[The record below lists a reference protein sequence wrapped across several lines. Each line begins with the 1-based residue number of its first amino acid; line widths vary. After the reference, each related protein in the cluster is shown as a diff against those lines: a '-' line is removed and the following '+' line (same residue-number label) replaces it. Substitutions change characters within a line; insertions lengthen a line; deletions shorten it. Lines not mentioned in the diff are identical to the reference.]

1 MADPKGGLIRFN
13 MECRKGSSDPRL
25 GVLHTEQPVHTEEE
39 RQFADKLEALG
50 FLNARPYKLHTSFGY
65 VTLLD
70 PRLAIKSAVFKEE
83 KGILHMGLN
92 EGETLAFEYLREGSY
107 YATTG
112 MPYAAYI
119 TYPYNIYLL
128 HNKTNLLNAEP

>member
-1 MADPKGGLIRFN
+1 MADPKGGLVRFN
-13 MECRKGSSDPRL
+13 MECRKESSDPRL
-25 GVLHTEQPVHTEEE
+25 GVLQTEQPVHNEEE
-39 RQFADKLEALG
+39 RQFADKLEALC
-50 FLNARPYKLHTSFGY
+50 FLKERPYKLHTSFGY

-92 EGETLAFEYLREGSY
+92 EGETLALEYLREGSY

-112 MPYAAYI
+112 IPYAAYI
-119 TYPYNIYLL
+119 TYTYNIYLL
-128 HNKTNLLNAEP
+128 HNKTNLLNII